1 MKVPKLLQL
10 PDTFDPD
17 DRRRRQILNI
27 ILALFI
33 AGGLVSIIA
42 TFSYGDSFVEI
53 IHDPEGVLI
62 LLSSVS
68 IVVVFSLLFF
78 LNRWE
83 RTGTLA
89 GWLFVL
95 SLLVTIFI
103 SDFPNELV
111 ERGLIFWTLPILAGG
126 IILPPLATLLVASFV
141 SIIHICITV
150 FLIHVPI
157 NPYAIGFF
165 FLLAALTWL
174 GMSIANGAIRT
185 ARMEAQKNAAILDG
199 VAEGVV
205 VLNDQDQVVLAN
217 PAAMSLMGS
226 ALTQLAAQGAQG
238 EGQQELRGRVLAF
251 EWSEVKDVG
260 RVAIVRDVSRQVEVE
275 RAKDAMLGVVSHEMR
290 TPLAAIIGFAEVI
303 ALRNNMATHMAER
316 IRVNAQR
323 LTYMVNDL
331 LDHAQMQAGTLK
343 VRHEPFSPASLLLL
357 VKNLLSGLAE
367 QKSLKLTTHV
377 DAALPELILGDNSR
391 LQQILVNLMGNAI
404 KFTDYGEICVSF
416 KMLEREWQMIVQDTG
431 MGIPPER
438 LPDIFEPF
446 RRGSDYAT
454 RAHQGAGLGLSIV
467 KKLVA
472 LMDGKVEVQST
483 VGQGSVFTVTLLLK
497 KASEKAS
504 G

>member
-1 MKVPKLLQL
+1 MKLPKLLQL

-42 TFSYGDSFVEI
+42 TFSYGDSFIEI
-53 IHDPEGVLI
+53 IQDQDGALI

-68 IVVVFSLLFF
+68 VVVVFSLLFL

-95 SLLVTIFI
+95 ALTAITYI
-103 SDFPNELV
+103 SDIPSELV
-111 ERGLIFWTLPILAGG
+111 GRGLIYWTLPILAGG
-126 IILPPLATLLVASFV
+126 IVLPPLATFLVASLV
-141 SIIHICITV
+141 SLINIYISV
-150 FLIHVPI
+150 FLMHVPAT
-157 NPYAIGFF
+157 PYSILFF
-165 FLLAALTWL
+165 FVLASLTWL
-174 GMSIANGAIRT
+174 GMSIANSAIRT

-199 VAEGVV
+199 VADGVV
-205 VLNDQDQVVLAN
+205 VLDEDGQVVLAN
-217 PAAMSLMGS
+217 PVALSLMGS
-226 ALTQLAAQGAQG
+226 GLRQLVSAGK
-238 EGQQELRGRVLAF
+238 GQQELRGRVLAF
-251 EWSEVKDVG
+251 EWSDVRDVG

-290 TPLAAIIGFAEVI
+290 TPLAAIIGFAEII
-303 ALRNNMATHMAER
+303 AINTRQAPEMAER

-323 LTYMVNDL
+323 LTYMINDL
-331 LDHAQMQAGTLK
+331 LDHAQMQSGALK
-343 VRHEPFSPASLLLL
+343 IRNDAFSPSSLMLV
-357 VKNLLSGLAE
+357 VKNLLCGLAG

-377 DAALPELILGDNSR
+377 DPALPELILGDSNR

-404 KFTDYGEICVSF
+404 KFTEYGEVCVSF
-416 KMLEREWQMIVQDTG
+416 HANDKEWRIIVQDSG

-446 RRGSDYAT
+446 CRGSDYAT
-454 RAHQGAGLGLSIV
+454 RNHQGAGLGLSIV
-467 KKLVA
+467 KKLVT
-472 LMDGKVEVQST
+472 LMDDRIEVQS
-483 VGQGSVFTVTLLLK
+483 VVNQGSVFTVTLPLK
-497 KASEKAS
+497 KVNH
-504 G
+504 

>member
-1 MKVPKLLQL
+1 MKLPKLLGL

-42 TFSYGDSFVEI
+42 TFSYGDSFNEI
-53 IHDPEGVLI
+53 IHDQDGVLI
-62 LLSSVS
+62 LLSSVA
-68 IVVVFSLLFF
+68 VVVIFTLLFL

-83 RTGTLA
+83 RAGTLA

-95 SLLVTIFI
+95 SLIAIISI
-103 SDFPNELV
+103 SDIPSELL
-111 ERGLIFWTLPILAGG
+111 ERGLILWTLPILAGG
-126 IILPPLATLLVASFV
+126 IVLPPLAVFIVASIV
-141 SIIHICITV
+141 SITNLYIAVMALHIAT
-150 FLIHVPI
+150 
-157 NPYAIGFF
+157 NPYAIAIYFV
-165 FLLAALTWL
+165 LAALTWL

-199 VAEGVV
+199 VADGVV

-217 PAAMSLMGS
+217 PVALSLMGS
-226 ALTQLAAQGAQG
+226 GLTQLAAQGK
-238 EGQQELRGRVLAF
+238 GQQEMRGRVLAF
-251 EWSEVKDVG
+251 EWSEVKGVG

-275 RAKDAMLGVVSHEMR
+275 RAKEAMLGVVSHEMR
-290 TPLAAIIGFAEVI
+290 TPLAAIIGFAEII
-303 ALRNNMATHMAER
+303 ALRNDMATVFAER

-343 VRHEPFSPASLLLL
+343 VRNEPFSPSSLLLL

-367 QKSLKLTTHV
+367 QKSLKLITHV
-377 DAALPELILGDNSR
+377 DPTLPELILGDSSR
-391 LQQILVNLMGNAI
+391 LQQILVNLVGNAI
-404 KFTDYGEICVSF
+404 KFTDYGEVRVSC
-416 KMLEREWQMIVQDTG
+416 KRMDDEWQIIVQDTG
-431 MGIPPER
+431 IGIPAER

-454 RAHQGAGLGLSIV
+454 RNHQGAGLGLSIV
-467 KKLVA
+467 KKLVT
-472 LMDGKVEVQST
+472 LMDGRIEVQSM
-483 VGQGSVFTVTLLLK
+483 VGQGSIFTVTLPLK
-497 KASEKAS
+497 KVHN
-504 G
+504 